1 MSSCSQQAMEADSET
16 LQNVSAQM
24 SFNPQSTRVGVE
36 NYVSV
41 LEILPDT
48 KSKKCSLSIIC
59 QQIE

>member
-1 MSSCSQQAMEADSET
+1 MEADSET